1 MWRLTI
7 EQKRKSEY
15 SDGVLTEKVSFEDAN
30 INKFANVITALTQ
43 SSDVL
48 ETSYRIEW
56 KEKEK

>member
-15 SDGVLTEKVSFEDAN
+15 SDSILTEKVSFEDTN

-56 KEKEK
+56 KEKEQ